1 MVISGIQV
9 VMSGIQVVIS
19 GIQVV
24 MSGIQVVM
32 SGIQVALGDGRC
44 VEHSVVRAP
53 VLSMMMAKA
62 STYAASLLAK
72 TDGFWEQ

>member
-1 MVISGIQV
+1 MGGIQV
-9 VMSGIQVVIS
+9 IMG
-19 GIQVV
+19 
-24 MSGIQVVM
+24 GIQVVM
-32 SGIQVALGDGRC
+32 SGIQVAHGDGRC
-44 VEHSVVRAP
+44 VEQSVVRAP